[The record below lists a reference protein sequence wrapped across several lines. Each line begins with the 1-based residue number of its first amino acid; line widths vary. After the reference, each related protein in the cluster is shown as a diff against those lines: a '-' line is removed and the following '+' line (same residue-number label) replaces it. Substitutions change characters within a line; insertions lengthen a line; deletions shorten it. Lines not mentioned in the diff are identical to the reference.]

1 MAIPVPLANFDDA
14 WTYTSEIPGWLKPGQ
29 ARMLWDAASR
39 LESGATIVEIGSH
52 QGRSTVILGAAAR
65 TVGAR
70 IIAIDP
76 FVDGH
81 LFGGAQT
88 RNQFEKHI
96 ADAGLDDIVELVVG
110 YSTRLR
116 PTWDRPFDLLYIDG
130 KHDYWTFTD
139 DLRWSSWLPEGGE
152 ILVHDCY
159 SSIGVTLGVLAKVL
173 SGRRYRYLDRSD
185 SMARFALGSPT
196 GADRRRVLAELPW
209 FSRNVLIKIGLRLW
223 PRRAVTVLGHKGPHD
238 PY

>member
-1 MAIPVPLANFDDA
+1 
-14 WTYTSEIPGWLKPGQ
+14 
-29 ARMLWDAASR
+29 MLWDAASR
-39 LESGATIVEIGSH
+39 LGSGAVIVEIGSH
-52 QGRSTVILGAAAR
+52 QGRSTVILGSAAR
-65 TVGAR
+65 LVGAR
-70 IIAIDP
+70 VIAIDP
-76 FVDGH
+76 FVDGR

-88 RNQFEKHI
+88 RLRFEKHI

-110 YSTRLR
+110 YSTKLR
-116 PTWDRPFDLLYIDG
+116 PTWDQPFDLLYIDG

-139 DLRWSSWLPEGGE
+139 DLRWSAWLPDGGE

-173 SGRRYRYLDRSD
+173 PSRRYRYLDRSD

-196 GADRRRVLAELPW
+196 GADRGRVLGELRW
-209 FSRNVLIKIGLRLW
+209 FTRNVIIKIGLRLW
-223 PRRAVTVLGHKGPHD
+223 PGRAVTVLGHSGPHD